1 MGSGRDKRK
10 KARGK
15 VPGQG
20 EVKTAKKTEKNDS
33 KAERRA
39 AKVIEVGMSGTLPSL
54 SLMSHPN
61 HHLCAE
67 LWSQDRRSC
76 AALTA

>member
-10 KARGK
+10 KSKGK

-20 EVKTAKKTEKNDS
+20 ELKTAKKTEKNDT

-39 AKVIEVGMSGTLPSL
+39 AKAVEVRNFGMQPSF
-54 SLMSHPN
+54 SLTSHRFGPQ
-61 HHLCAE
+61 
-67 LWSQDRRSC
+67 SSC
-76 AALTA
+76 HGQMATISKLMPFL

>member
-10 KARGK
+10 KSKGK

-20 EVKTAKKTEKNDS
+20 EQKTAKKTEKNEG

-39 AKVIEVGMSGTLPSL
+39 AKVLEVDVTQHFSL
-54 SLMSHPN
+54 VIWV
-61 HHLCAE
+61 E
-67 LWSQDRRSC
+67 Q
-76 AALTA
+76 

>member
-10 KARGK
+10 KSKGK

-20 EVKTAKKTEKNDS
+20 ELKTAKKTEKNDS

-39 AKVIEVGMSGTLPSL
+39 AKAVEVCNIGM
-54 SLMSHPN
+54 
-61 HHLCAE
+61 
-67 LWSQDRRSC
+67 
-76 AALTA
+76 